1 MESDEFS
8 LPCFPCIITSVVLIT
23 QQTLCTYLFREIVGA
38 IMNKYFK
45 LIFNTSI
52 YTNNMTLG

>member
-8 LPCFPCIITSVVLIT
+8 PPCFPCIITSIAHIT
-23 QQTLCTYLFREIVGA
+23 QQNLCTYVFEEILGA

-45 LIFNTSI
+45 LIFNTSV
-52 YTNNMTLG
+52 YTNNIT